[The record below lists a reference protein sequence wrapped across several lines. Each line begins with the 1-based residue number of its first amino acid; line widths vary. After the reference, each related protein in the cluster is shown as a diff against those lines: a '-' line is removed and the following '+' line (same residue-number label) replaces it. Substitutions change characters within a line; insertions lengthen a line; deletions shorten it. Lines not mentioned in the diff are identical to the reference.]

1 MQWTS
6 RFRQTERVPFARA
19 ELENERQIHSPSAAP
34 ATAIEDFLNVHSF
47 PTYKLFD
54 REGNLIDVNVD
65 PRDLDALAGLLE
77 MMK

>member
-1 MQWTS
+1 MD
-6 RFRQTERVPFARA
+6 FKVQTDRTRA
-19 ELENERQIHSPSAAP
+19 VSTCRAGKNERQIHSPSAAP
-34 ATAIEDFLNVHSF
+34 ATAIEDFLNVHAF